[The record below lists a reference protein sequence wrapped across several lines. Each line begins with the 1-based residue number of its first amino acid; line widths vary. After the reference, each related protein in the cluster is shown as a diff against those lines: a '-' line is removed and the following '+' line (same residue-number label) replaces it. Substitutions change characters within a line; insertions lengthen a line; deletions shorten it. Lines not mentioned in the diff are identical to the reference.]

1 MLAAPQLRGKRKIL
15 SIRMHAVFARR
26 SLRDASP
33 ANRGWSIVGNFA
45 WSASFALVA
54 AKSAEKLEIRVGRC
68 CLFSI
73 ICAVF

>member
-45 WSASFALVA
+45 
-54 AKSAEKLEIRVGRC
+54 
-68 CLFSI
+68 
-73 ICAVF
+73 